1 MKRFAALIDRL
12 IYTRS
17 RNTKLALIVDYLKRT
32 PDPDRGWAIAALTE
46 SLDFPAVK
54 AGMVR
59 ALLATRVDEELFRLS
74 RHFVGDT
81 AETAALLWPEK
92 PLSFRS
98 AGSSGPPDRTET
110 AGGSSTRHW
119 VGVGSREVAPAFETP
134 PPTPPLKGR
143 GLSVSGAVDALSS
156 ATRATAP
163 DLLADLLDRL
173 DVDGRYA
180 LLKLALGGMR
190 VGVSA
195 RLAKQAFAQAF
206 GVPVDDVEEL
216 WHAIPP
222 PYAPLFAWGEG
233 RAGRP
238 DLADV
243 AFFRPFMLA
252 HPLEQESL
260 DLSDYAAEWKWDGIR
275 VQIVRGGCE
284 TRIYSRGG
292 EEIGAA
298 FPELVA
304 AFDQDAVIDGEL
316 LVRGEAQGG
325 EAASFNALQQRL
337 GRKTVSKKMLADY
350 PAFVRVYD
358 LLAVDGDDLRGLPWS
373 ERRRQLE
380 AFVPRLA
387 DSHFD
392 LSQLI
397 DARDWSDL
405 AARRAGARDA
415 AIEGVMLKRRDAL
428 YVAGRRAGLWYK
440 WKRDPLTADCV
451 MMYAQRGNGR
461 RASFYSDYS
470 FGCWSEAGELL
481 PVGKAYSGFTDEE
494 LKWLDKF
501 VRDNTVGRFGP
512 VREVEKTLVLE
523 VAFDSIHA
531 SKRHKSGLAM
541 RFPRISRI
549 RRDKPAEEAD
559 RIETLRGMVT

>member
-17 RNTKLALIVDYLKRT
+17 RNSKLALIVDYLKHT
-32 PDPDRGWAIAALTE
+32 PDPDRGWALAALTE
-46 SLDFPAVK
+46 ALDFPAVK
-54 AGMVR
+54 AGTVR
-59 ALLATRVDEELFRLS
+59 TLLATRVDEELFRLS

-81 AETAALLWPEK
+81 AETAALLWPDAPGK
-92 PLSFRS
+92 SADLSIS
-98 AGSSGPPDRTET
+98 E
-110 AGGSSTRHW
+110 
-119 VGVGSREVAPAFETP
+119 
-134 PPTPPLKGR
+134 
-143 GLSVSGAVDALSS
+143 AVDALAAASRS
-156 ATRATAP
+156 DAP
-163 DLLADLLDRL
+163 AVVAALLDRL
-173 DVDGRYA
+173 DTDGRYA

-233 RAGRP
+233 RAPRP

-252 HPLEQESL
+252 HPLEEEDV
-260 DLSDYAAEWKWDGIR
+260 DLADFAAEWKWDGIR
-275 VQIVRGGCE
+275 VQIVHAAGA

-292 EEIGAA
+292 EEISSA

-304 AFDQDAVIDGEL
+304 AFDQEAVIDGEL
-316 LVRGEAQGG
+316 LVRGEVQGG
-325 EAASFNALQQRL
+325 PETQGGAASFNALQQRL

-358 LLAVDGDDLRGLPWS
+358 LLAVAGDDLRGLPWS

-387 DSHFD
+387 PSHFD
-392 LSQLI
+392 LSPLI
-397 DARDWSDL
+397 AAADFNTLADL
-405 AARRAGARDA
+405 RAGARDA
-415 AIEGVMLKRRDAL
+415 AIEGVMLKRRDAP

-461 RASFYSDYS
+461 RASFYSDYT
-470 FGCWSEAGELL
+470 FGCWTEAGELL

-501 VRDNTVGRFGP
+501 VRDNTIDRFGP

-541 RFPRISRI
+541 RFPRIARI

-559 RIETLRGMVT
+559 RIATLRGMVT